1 MKATELMIEDWVNS
15 DFGIFQIKEIFDDA
29 VRDRGG
35 NDYEFDCI
43 HPISLTAEI
52 LKNNGFELVEIGDN
66 GPSTPKANVN
76 RYEKWEC
83 KTMFQ
88 TFYLSYDRRAKNYS
102 LNAFWNHISH
112 ILYVHELQNAM
123 RVCGV
128 EKEVDVCQH

>member
-1 MKATELMIEDWVNS
+1 MKATELMIGDWVNS
-15 DFGIFQIKEIFDDA
+15 DFGIFKINEIFDDA
-29 VRDRGG
+29 VRDNRG

-43 HPISLTAEI
+43 HTILLTAEI
-52 LKNNGFELVEIGDN
+52 LKSNSFELVEIGDN
-66 GPSTPKANVN
+66 GPSMPKANFN

-88 TFYLSYDRRAKNYS
+88 TFYLSYDRLAKNYS

-112 ILYVHELQNAM
+112 IMYVHELQNAM

-128 EKEVDVCQH
+128 EKEIEL

>member
-1 MKATELMIEDWVNS
+1 MKATELMVGDWVNS
-15 DFGIFQIKEIFDDA
+15 DFGIFQINEIFDDA
-29 VRDRGG
+29 VRDSGG

-43 HPISLTAEI
+43 SPILLTGEI
-52 LKNNGFELVEIGDN
+52 LKSNGFELVEIGDN

-88 TFYLSYDRRAKNYS
+88 TFYLIYDRCLKDYS
-102 LNAFWNHISH
+102 LNAFGNHISQ
-112 ILYVHELQNAM
+112 IMYVHELQNAM

-128 EKEVDVCQH
+128 KKEIELCQI

>member
-1 MKATELMIEDWVNS
+1 MKATELMIGDWVNS

-29 VRDRGG
+29 VRDNRG

-43 HPISLTAEI
+43 HPILLTAEI
-52 LKNNGFELVEIGDN
+52 LKDNGFELVEIGDN

-102 LNAFWNHISH
+102 LNAFSNHI
-112 ILYVHELQNAM
+112 INIVYVHELQNAM
-123 RVCGV
+123 RVCGA
-128 EKEVDVCQH
+128 EREIEL